1 MEYDILDFAS
11 EIIDMATD
19 NYYKM
24 EALRGYCKYLEGDSL
39 SSTMAATL
47 LDEICYR
54 QKEIITKID
63 TYSTK
68 IGVEMLSGSSG

>member
-11 EIIDMATD
+11 KIIDMATD

-24 EALRGYCKYLEGDSL
+24 EALRGYCEYLEGGSL

-47 LDEICYR
+47 LDEICSR

-63 TYSTK
+63 TDSTK
-68 IGVEMLSGSSG
+68 IGSEILASSKS